1 MDDTS
6 LHFAQ
11 PLWIIVGLVVC
22 AGVVGLF
29 RRFDRRREADLSK
42 LIHPRFRQRLTEGFS
57 PGLRNLKR
65 GLWLLGVLLVFTAV
79 ARPQMGA

>member
-1 MDDTS
+1 M
-6 LHFAQ
+6 
-11 PLWIIVGLVVC
+11 
-22 AGVVGLF
+22 F

-79 ARPQMGA
+79 ARPQMGAEWREVKRKGIES